1 MKNLLISIAAVALI
15 GAGDAPKL
23 PLMLS
28 EQDLDVS
35 LILPP
40 PPVESSAEAIDER
53 AELHRID
60 AARTPE
66 ELSAAKHDDDT
77 KDASIFAAI
86 LGPKFDLAQL
96 PRTTAMFKQLR
107 ADEKAVVTRGKTFFA
122 RKRPW
127 IGDDALHPCS
137 TDDEPLTSY
146 PSGHA
151 TMGYSY
157 AAMMARL
164 VPARAQA
171 FMARA
176 ASYGRARVICEAHF
190 RSDVAAGEALGLIVT
205 ERLMAKPEFRKLFDA
220 ASKELR
226 AKGL

>member
-1 MKNLLISIAAVALI
+1 MKNLLIAIAAVALI
-15 GAGDAPKL
+15 GAGGLPKL

-28 EQDLDVS
+28 EQDLDVA

-40 PPVESSAEAIDER
+40 PPVEGSAEALDER
-53 AELHRID
+53 AELRRID

-66 ELSAAKHDDDT
+66 QLSAAKHDDDT

-86 LGPKFDLAQL
+86 LGSKFDLAQL
-96 PRTTAMFKQLR
+96 PHTAALFKQLR
-107 ADEKAVVTRGKTFFA
+107 ADEKAAATRGKAFFA

-127 IGDDALHPCS
+127 IGDDTLHPCS

-157 AAMMARL
+157 AAVMARL
-164 VPARAQA
+164 VPAKAQA

-176 ASYGRARVICEAHF
+176 TSYGRARIICEAHF

-205 ERLMAKPEFRKLFDA
+205 ERLMSKPAFRKLFDA

-226 AKGL
+226 TSGL